1 MSTPTLTPPSFRV
14 AFGTQLDGQPLEV
27 QQAHKTQWNAITDIY
42 QSIGALNTK
51 VNNVKSSSS
60 ATAASV
66 ENINSSSET
75 IVEVSSPSIGA
86 VNNQTGATS
95 YATLPSD
102 YGSEI
107 ILNSAS
113 PIAVTLNTLGSG
125 ASIALP
131 WFCSFNNTGTATA
144 TLTPSTGTINGAGSL
159 ALPGGDFC
167 IVYFDG
173 TNFSAELPATSG
185 SGVTSLNGLA
195 GALSLTS
202 TGSTLTVTPSGSAVD
217 LEIKPTTVTPGSY
230 TNTNLTVNAEGQITA
245 ATNGSSAG
253 SLSCTRTDKTGV
265 YLSGVVYTNSSGGAV
280 FEEVEML
287 ASGSGTGADSV
298 LAYTVDGVSHFGNGV
313 WNQCSGHA
321 QVSFWV
327 PNGSTFSATAT
338 YIDGGTTPTINKWT
352 EVSF

>member
-1 MSTPTLTPPSFRV
+1 MSTPALTPPSFRM
-14 AFGTQLDGQPLEV
+14 AFGTQLDEQPEGV

-51 VNNVKSSSS
+51 VEGVKSSAAS
-60 ATAASV
+60 TAAATKNV
-66 ENINSSSET
+66 TANSET
-75 IVEVSSPSIGA
+75 VIIQPGSLSPSIGA

-102 YGSEI
+102 YGLEI

-144 TLTPSTGTINGAGSL
+144 TLTPSTGTINGGGSL

-185 SGVTSLNGLA
+185 SGVTGLNGLA

-245 ATNGSSAG
+245 AANGSSGFTNPMTTEGDMIYG
-253 SLSCTRTDKTGV
+253 SPGSNLI
-265 YLSGVVYTNSSGGAV
+265 
-280 FEEVEML
+280 
-287 ASGSGTGADSV
+287 ASR
-298 LAYTVDGVSHFGNGV
+298 L
-313 WNQCSGHA
+313 
-321 QVSFWV
+321 
-327 PNGSTFSATAT
+327 
-338 YIDGGTTPTINKWT
+338 
-352 EVSF
+352 E